1 MNNAILKHID
11 FCNAFYNY
19 LADIDGISSEVYE
32 YFRYREYLKSNIIYI
47 DFNHWITFH
56 PMNSSVSGNDL
67 RYIVEFNTNSMIE
80 LSPDKRSYSDI
91 SVYEIDSIFR
101 IFIFTDIA
109 SIGLYS
115 DDESV
120 KKIDDLK
127 QIGLLTDD
135 VIQRLSQIINTDDI
149 IQKISQSI
157 NIYNCNFTEIEYN
170 GISYLCIINKIFDFC
185 YDNSYYIF
193 IFTYAHDRIYMMQEC
208 KKWISIG
215 SIL

>member
-1 MNNAILKHID
+1 MNMILEHID

-19 LADIDGISSEVYE
+19 LADVDEISSEVYG
-32 YFRYREYLKSNIIYI
+32 YFRYKEYLKYNTIHI
-47 DFNHWITFH
+47 DSNHWITFH
-56 PMNSSVSGNDL
+56 PMNSSVSENDL

-91 SVYEIDSIFR
+91 FVYEIDSIFR

-109 SIGLYS
+109 GISLYS

-135 VIQRLSQIINTDDI
+135 VIQRLSQIVNIDD
-149 IQKISQSI
+149 
-157 NIYNCNFTEIEYN
+157 IYNCHFTEIEYN
-170 GISYLCIINKIFDFC
+170 GISYLCIINKIFNFC
-185 YDNSYYIF
+185 YYNPYYIF
-193 IFTYAHDRIYMMQEC
+193 IFTYDHDRIYYIRQEYNR
-208 KKWISIG
+208 WISIG

>member
-1 MNNAILKHID
+1 MNMILKHID

-19 LADIDGISSEVYE
+19 LTDINHISFEVYG
-32 YFRYREYLKSNIIYI
+32 YFRYKGYLKYNTIHI
-47 DFNHWITFH
+47 DSNHWITFH
-56 PMNSSVSGNDL
+56 PMNSSVSENDL

-101 IFIFTDIA
+101 IFILTDIA
-109 SIGLYS
+109 SISLYS

-135 VIQRLSQIINTDDI
+135 VIQRLSQIVNIDDI
-149 IQKISQSI
+149 
-157 NIYNCNFTEIEYN
+157 YRYHFTEIEYN
-170 GISYLCIINKIFDFC
+170 GISYLCIIDKIFDS
-185 YDNSYYIF
+185 YYENNSYYIF
-193 IFTYAHDRIYMMQEC
+193 IFTYNYNRIYYIRQEC
-208 KKWISIG
+208 NRWISIG

>member
-1 MNNAILKHID
+1 
-11 FCNAFYNY
+11 
-19 LADIDGISSEVYE
+19 
-32 YFRYREYLKSNIIYI
+32 
-47 DFNHWITFH
+47 
-56 PMNSSVSGNDL
+56 MNSSISENDL

-101 IFIFTDIA
+101 IFIFTDIT

-115 DDESV
+115 YDESV

-135 VIQRLSQIINTDDI
+135 IIQRISQIINTDDI
-149 IQKISQSI
+149 CK
-157 NIYNCNFTEIEYN
+157 YYFTEIEYN
-170 GISYLCIINKIFDFC
+170 GISYLCIINKIFDF
-185 YDNSYYIF
+185 YSYYIF
-193 IFTYAHDRIYMMQEC
+193 IFTYNYNRIYYIRQEC
-208 KKWISIG
+208 NRWISIG

>member
-1 MNNAILKHID
+1 MNMILKHID

-19 LADIDGISSEVYE
+19 LADVDEISSEVYE
-32 YFRYREYLKSNIIYI
+32 YFRYKEYLKYNTIHI

-56 PMNSSVSGNDL
+56 PMNSSVNKNDL

-80 LSPDKRSYSDI
+80 LSPNRISYSDI

-109 SIGLYS
+109 IISLYT

-120 KKIDDLK
+120 KKIDNLK

-135 VIQRLSQIINTDDI
+135 VIQRISQIINTDDI
-149 IQKISQSI
+149 
-157 NIYNCNFTEIEYN
+157 YRYHFTEIEYN
-170 GISYLCIINKIFDFC
+170 KISYLCIINKIFDS
-185 YDNSYYIF
+185 YHENNSYYIF
-193 IFTYAHDRIYMMQEC
+193 IFTYDHDRIYIRQES
-208 KKWISIG
+208 KWISIG

>member
-1 MNNAILKHID
+1 MNMILKHID

-19 LADIDGISSEVYE
+19 LADVDEISSEVYE
-32 YFRYREYLKSNIIYI
+32 YFRYKEYLKYNTIHI
-47 DFNHWITFH
+47 DSNHWITFH
-56 PMNSSVSGNDL
+56 PMNSSVSENDL

-91 SVYEIDSIFR
+91 FVYEIDSIFR

-109 SIGLYS
+109 GISLYS

-135 VIQRLSQIINTDDI
+135 VIQRLSQIVNIDD
-149 IQKISQSI
+149 
-157 NIYNCNFTEIEYN
+157 IYNCHFTEIEYN
-170 GISYLCIINKIFDFC
+170 GISYLCIINKIFNFC
-185 YDNSYYIF
+185 YYNPYYIF
-193 IFTYAHDRIYMMQEC
+193 IFTYDHDRIYYIRQEYNR
-208 KKWISIG
+208 WISIG

>member
-1 MNNAILKHID
+1 MNNTILKHID

-56 PMNSSVSGNDL
+56 PMNSSVSENDL

-109 SIGLYS
+109 SIGLYT

-135 VIQRLSQIINTDDI
+135 IIQGISQIINTDDI
-149 IQKISQSI
+149 HK
-157 NIYNCNFTEIEYN
+157 YYFTEIEYD
-170 GISYLCIINKIFDFC
+170 GISYLCIINKIFDF
-185 YDNSYYIF
+185 YYGNNSYYIF
-193 IFTYAHDRIYMMQEC
+193 IFTYDNDRIYYIRQEC
-208 KKWISIG
+208 NRWISIG

>member
-1 MNNAILKHID
+1 MNNIILEHVD

-19 LADIDGISSEVYE
+19 LADVDEISSEVYK
-32 YFRYREYLKSNIIYI
+32 YFRYKEYLKYNTIHI
-47 DFNHWITFH
+47 DSNHWITFH
-56 PMNSSVSGNDL
+56 PMNSSVSENDL

-109 SIGLYS
+109 VVSLYS

-127 QIGLLTDD
+127 EIGLLTDD
-135 VIQRLSQIINTDDI
+135 VIQRLSQIVNIDDI
-149 IQKISQSI
+149 
-157 NIYNCNFTEIEYN
+157 YRYHFTEIEYN
-170 GISYLCIINKIFDFC
+170 GISYLCIINKIFDS
-185 YDNSYYIF
+185 YYENNSYYIF
-193 IFTYAHDRIYMMQEC
+193 IFTYNNDRIYMRQES
-208 KKWISIG
+208 KWISIG

>member
-1 MNNAILKHID
+1 MNMILKHID

-19 LADIDGISSEVYE
+19 LADVDEISSEVYE
-32 YFRYREYLKSNIIYI
+32 YFRYREYLKYNTIHI
-47 DFNHWITFH
+47 DSNHWITFH
-56 PMNSSVSGNDL
+56 PMNSSVSENDL
-67 RYIVEFNTNSMIE
+67 RYNVEFNTNSMIE

-109 SIGLYS
+109 SIGLYG

-135 VIQRLSQIINTDDI
+135 VIQRLSQIINIDDI
-149 IQKISQSI
+149 
-157 NIYNCNFTEIEYN
+157 YRYHFTEIEYN
-170 GISYLCIINKIFDFC
+170 GISYLCIINKIFDS
-185 YDNSYYIF
+185 YYENNSYYIF
-193 IFTYAHDRIYMMQEC
+193 IFTYDHDRIYIRQEC
-208 KKWISIG
+208 NRWISIG

>member
-1 MNNAILKHID
+1 MNMILKHID

-56 PMNSSVSGNDL
+56 PMNSSVSENDL
-67 RYIVEFNTNSMIE
+67 RYIVEFNTNSMTE

-135 VIQRLSQIINTDDI
+135 VIQRLSQIVNIDDI
-149 IQKISQSI
+149 
-157 NIYNCNFTEIEYN
+157 YRYHFTEIEYN
-170 GISYLCIINKIFDFC
+170 GISYLCIINKIFDS
-185 YDNSYYIF
+185 YYEDNSYYIF
-193 IFTYAHDRIYMMQEC
+193 IFTYSNDRIYMMQEC

>member
-1 MNNAILKHID
+1 MNNVILEHID
-11 FCNAFYNY
+11 FFNAFYNY
-19 LADIDGISSEVYE
+19 LADVDEISSEVYE
-32 YFRYREYLKSNIIYI
+32 YFRYKEYLKYNTIHI
-47 DFNHWITFH
+47 DTNHWITFH
-56 PMNSSVSGNDL
+56 PMNSSVSENDL

-109 SIGLYS
+109 VISLYS

-120 KKIDDLK
+120 KKIGDLK
-127 QIGLLTDD
+127 EIGLLTDD

-149 IQKISQSI
+149 
-157 NIYNCNFTEIEYN
+157 YRYHFTEIEYN
-170 GISYLCIINKIFDFC
+170 GISYLCIINKIFDS
-185 YDNSYYIF
+185 YYEDNSYYIF
-193 IFTYAHDRIYMMQEC
+193 IFTYNNDRIYVRQES
-208 KKWISIG
+208 KWISID

>member
-1 MNNAILKHID
+1 MNMILKHID

-19 LADIDGISSEVYE
+19 LADIDEISSEVYK
-32 YFRYREYLKSNIIYI
+32 YFRYKEYLKYNTIHI
-47 DFNHWITFH
+47 DSNHWITFH
-56 PMNSSVSGNDL
+56 PMNSSVSENDL

-109 SIGLYS
+109 IINLYS

-120 KKIDDLK
+120 KKIDNLK

-149 IQKISQSI
+149 
-157 NIYNCNFTEIEYN
+157 YRYHFTEIEYN
-170 GISYLCIINKIFDFC
+170 GISYLCIINKIFDF
-185 YDNSYYIF
+185 YSYYIF
-193 IFTYAHDRIYMMQEC
+193 IFTYDNDRIYYIRQEC
-208 KKWISIG
+208 NRWISIG

>member
-1 MNNAILKHID
+1 MNIILKHID

-19 LADIDGISSEVYE
+19 LADIDEISSEVYE
-32 YFRYREYLKSNIIYI
+32 YFRYREYLKYNTIYI
-47 DFNHWITFH
+47 DSNHWITFH
-56 PMNSSVSGNDL
+56 PMNSSVSENDL

-115 DDESV
+115 YDESV

-135 VIQRLSQIINTDDI
+135 IIQRISQIINTDDI
-149 IQKISQSI
+149 CK
-157 NIYNCNFTEIEYN
+157 YYFTEIEYN
-170 GISYLCIINKIFDFC
+170 GISYLCIINKIFDF
-185 YDNSYYIF
+185 YSYYIF
-193 IFTYAHDRIYMMQEC
+193 IFTYDNDRIYYIRQEC
-208 KKWISIG
+208 NRWISIG

>member
-1 MNNAILKHID
+1 MNMILKHID

-19 LADIDGISSEVYE
+19 LADIDEISSEVYE
-32 YFRYREYLKSNIIYI
+32 YFRYREYLKYNTIHI
-47 DFNHWITFH
+47 DSNHWITFH
-56 PMNSSVSGNDL
+56 PMNSSVSENDL

-115 DDESV
+115 YDESV

-135 VIQRLSQIINTDDI
+135 IIQRISQIINTDDI
-149 IQKISQSI
+149 CK
-157 NIYNCNFTEIEYN
+157 YYFTEIEYN
-170 GISYLCIINKIFDFC
+170 GISYLCIINKIFDF
-185 YDNSYYIF
+185 YSYYIF
-193 IFTYAHDRIYMMQEC
+193 IFTYNYNRIYYIRQEC
-208 KKWISIG
+208 NRWISIG

>member
-1 MNNAILKHID
+1 MNMILKHID

-19 LADIDGISSEVYE
+19 LADIDEISSEVYK
-32 YFRYREYLKSNIIYI
+32 YFRYKEYLKYNTIHI
-47 DFNHWITFH
+47 DSNHWITFH
-56 PMNSSVSGNDL
+56 PMNSSVSENDL

-109 SIGLYS
+109 VVSLYS

-127 QIGLLTDD
+127 EIGLLTDD

-149 IQKISQSI
+149 
-157 NIYNCNFTEIEYN
+157 YRYHFTEIEYN
-170 GISYLCIINKIFDFC
+170 KISYLCIINKIFDF
-185 YDNSYYIF
+185 YYKDNSYYIF
-193 IFTYAHDRIYMMQEC
+193 IFTYDNDRIYMRQES
-208 KKWISIG
+208 KWISIG

>member
-1 MNNAILKHID
+1 MNMILKHID

-19 LADIDGISSEVYE
+19 LADIDEISSEVYK
-32 YFRYREYLKSNIIYI
+32 YFRYKEYLKYNTIHI
-47 DFNHWITFH
+47 DSNHWITFH
-56 PMNSSVSGNDL
+56 PMNSSVSENDL

-115 DDESV
+115 YDESV

-135 VIQRLSQIINTDDI
+135 IIQRISQIINTDDI
-149 IQKISQSI
+149 CK
-157 NIYNCNFTEIEYN
+157 YYFTEIEYN
-170 GISYLCIINKIFDFC
+170 GISYLCIINKIFDF
-185 YDNSYYIF
+185 YSYYIF
-193 IFTYAHDRIYMMQEC
+193 IFTYDNDRIYYIRQEC
-208 KKWISIG
+208 NRWISIG